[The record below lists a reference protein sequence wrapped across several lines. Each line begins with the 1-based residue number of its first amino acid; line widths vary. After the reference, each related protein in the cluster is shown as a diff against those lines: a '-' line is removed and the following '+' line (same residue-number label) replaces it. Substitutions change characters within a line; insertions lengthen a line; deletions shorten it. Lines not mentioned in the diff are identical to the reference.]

1 MHGSTHLL
9 LIQDLSKLHSL
20 LVIHSGRQYGGF
32 PTKPLKQVQDDVSP
46 TSRHKAFGPHG
57 DGMQGVFV
65 GGFTSKKII
74 FYNLY
79 KNICF
84 IITIGYQYMG
94 FRIYFYLR
102 CISKQRLNGSPVS
115 PLRQ

>member
-65 GGFTSKKII
+65 GGFTSKK
-74 FYNLY
+74 N
-79 KNICF
+79 NI
-84 IITIGYQYMG
+84 
-94 FRIYFYLR
+94 L
-102 CISKQRLNGSPVS
+102 
-115 PLRQ
+115 